1 MKSAESHHTTKPSAH
16 PHGWQQDDSALIP
29 RERSLLI
36 AWWIAIILAVVFI
49 VGATVLK
56 PKPYWEIVQFIGDGL
71 VVTFQI
77 TIVSMTFA
85 LVLGLVA
92 GLGRTATNSFFNILA
107 SLYVEVIRGIPL
119 LAQLFWIYYAMSR
132 YIKLGPQVS
141 AVLGLTICYGA
152 YIGETF
158 RGGIQSIPRGQMEA
172 ARALGLTRAQAMR
185 YVIIPQ
191 AVRVILPPV
200 GNEFIAMLKDSSLV
214 SVLAIS
220 DMLRRGRE
228 YASRTFNYFETY
240 TLVAL
245 VYLLVTLIFSR
256 VVFYIEQG
264 MSRQDKEKPVSLMHR
279 LAGGIV
285 DFVVLDFIGLIV
297 YGLIQAAALVFAIAS
312 PYMPLLIIMLVVI
325 AVYVLF
331 FWTRSGRTPGMMA
344 VGLRLSDEDGAHPTL
359 AQALKRLL
367 FLVLPLPGLSL
378 LWMQWSPTGEALHDR
393 FAGTRVGRD

>member
-1 MKSAESHHTTKPSAH
+1 MKAESRTEPEAH
-16 PHGWQQDDSALIP
+16 PRIWQQDDSAMIP
-29 RERSLLI
+29 RERSLMI
-36 AWWIAIILAVVFI
+36 AWWIAIVAAVVFI
-49 VGATVLK
+49 VGAAVLK
-56 PKPYWEIVQFIGDGL
+56 PEPYWEIVGFIGDGL
-71 VVTFQI
+71 VITFQI

-85 LVLGLVA
+85 LILGLIA

-132 YIKLGPQVS
+132 FIRLGPQVS

-158 RGGIQSIPRGQMEA
+158 RGGIQSIPKGQMEA

-185 YVIIPQ
+185 HVIIPQ

-228 YASRTFNYFETY
+228 YASRTFAYFETY

-256 VVFYIEQG
+256 VVFYIEYG
-264 MSRQDKEKPVSLMHR
+264 MSRQDKDQPVTLMHR
-279 LAGGIV
+279 LAGGVV
-285 DFVVLDFIGLIV
+285 DLVVLDFIGLIV
-297 YGLIQAAALVFAIAS
+297 FGLLQSLALIFTGLPVITV
-312 PYMPLLIIMLVVI
+312 LLVVMLVLSLI
-325 AVYVLF
+325 YILF
-331 FWTRSGRTPGMMA
+331 FWTRAGRTLGMMA
-344 VGLRLSDEDGAHPTL
+344 VGLQLGDAQGAHPSL
-359 AQALKRLL
+359 PQALKRLL
-367 FLVLPLPGLSL
+367 FLILPLPGLSL
-378 LWMQWSPTGEALHDR
+378 LWMLWSPTGEPLNDR
-393 FAGTRVGRD
+393 FARTHVTRD

>member
-1 MKSAESHHTTKPSAH
+1 MKAQSHEKSTVH
-16 PHGWQQDDSALIP
+16 PRGWQQDDSAMIP
-29 RERSLLI
+29 RERSLMI
-36 AWWIAIILAVVFI
+36 AWWIAIVAAVVFI
-49 VGATVLK
+49 VAAAVIK
-56 PKPYWEIVQFIGDGL
+56 PVPYWEIIGFIGDGL

-85 LVLGLVA
+85 LILGLIA

-132 YIKLGPQVS
+132 FIRLGPQVS

-158 RGGIQSIPRGQMEA
+158 RGGIQSIPKGQMEA
-172 ARALGLTRAQAMR
+172 ARALGLTRGQAMR
-185 YVIIPQ
+185 HVIIPQ

-228 YASRTFNYFETY
+228 YASRTFAYFETY

-256 VVFYIEQG
+256 VVFYIEHG
-264 MSRQDKEKPVSLMHR
+264 MSRLDKDKPVTLMHR
-279 LAGGIV
+279 LAGGVV
-285 DFVVLDFIGLIV
+285 DFVVLDFVGLIV
-297 YGLIQAAALVFAIAS
+297 YGLLQPLVMIFADLPVNVI
-312 PYMPLLIIMLVVI
+312 LLAVMLVVSLI
-325 AVYVLF
+325 YILL
-331 FWTRSGRTPGMMA
+331 FWTRAGRTPGMMA
-344 VGLRLSDEDGAHPTL
+344 VGLQLSDVQGEHPSL
-359 AQALKRLL
+359 SQALRRLL
-367 FLVLPLPGLSL
+367 FLILPLPGLSL
-378 LWMQWSPTGEALHDR
+378 LWVLWSPSGEPLHDH
-393 FAGTRVGRD
+393 FARTRVGRD

>member
-1 MKSAESHHTTKPSAH
+1 MKSVESHTVKSAPH
-16 PHGWQQDDSALIP
+16 LHGWQQDDSALIP

-36 AWWIAIILAVVFI
+36 AWWIAIILAMVFI
-49 VGATVLK
+49 IGATVLK
-56 PKPYWEIVQFIGDGL
+56 PDPYWEIVQFIGDGL

-77 TIVSMTFA
+77 TIVSMTLA
-85 LVLGLVA
+85 LILGLIA
-92 GLGRTATNSFFNILA
+92 GLGRTATNPAFNTLA

-132 YIKLGPQVS
+132 FIRLGPEVS

-158 RGGIQSIPRGQMEA
+158 RGGIQSIPKGQMEA
-172 ARALGLTRAQAMR
+172 ARALGLTRGQAMR

-228 YASRTFNYFETY
+228 YASRTFAYFETY

-264 MSRQDKEKPVSLMHR
+264 MSRQNKEQPVTLMHR
-279 LAGGIV
+279 LAGGVV
-285 DFVVLDFIGLIV
+285 DLVVLDFIGLIV
-297 YGLIQAAALVFAIAS
+297 YGLIQAIGAVIPLAS
-312 PYMPLLIIMLVVI
+312 PYLVLLVVMVLLG

-331 FWTRSGRTPGMMA
+331 FWTRAGRTPGMMA
-344 VGLRLSDEDGAHPTL
+344 VGLRLTDGEGAHPTL
-359 AQALKRLL
+359 SQAFRRLL
-367 FLVLPLPGLSL
+367 FLILPLPGLSL
-378 LWMQWSPTGEALHDR
+378 LWMLWSSTGEPLHDR
-393 FAGTRVGRD
+393 FARTHIIRD

>member
-1 MKSAESHHTTKPSAH
+1 MKSESHPHPRPGPH

-29 RERSLLI
+29 RERSLQI
-36 AWWIAIILAVVFI
+36 AWWIAIVAAVVFI
-49 VGATVLK
+49 IGAAIIK
-56 PKPYWEIVQFIGDGL
+56 PVPYREIIGFIGDGL
-71 VVTFQI
+71 VVTFQV

-85 LVLGLVA
+85 LILGLIA

-119 LAQLFWIYYAMSR
+119 LAQLFWIYYAMSK

-158 RGGIQSIPRGQMEA
+158 RGGIQSIPKGQMEA
-172 ARALGLTRAQAMR
+172 ARALGLTRGQAMR

-228 YASRTFNYFETY
+228 YASRTFAYFETY

-256 VVFYIEQG
+256 VVFYIEHG
-264 MSRQDKEKPVSLMHR
+264 MSRQDKDKPVTLMHR
-279 LAGGIV
+279 LAGVVV
-285 DFVVLDFIGLIV
+285 DLVVLDFIGLIV
-297 YGLIQAAALVFAIAS
+297 YALIQSLALVVAELPVYTVLLSAMLVLGLIYL
-312 PYMPLLIIMLVVI
+312 
-325 AVYVLF
+325 LF
-331 FWTRSGRTPGMMA
+331 FWTRMGRTPGMMA
-344 VGLRLSDEDGAHPTL
+344 VGLRLFGERDAHPTL
-359 AQALKRLL
+359 GQALKRLL
-367 FLVLPLPGLSL
+367 FLILPLPGLSL

-393 FAGTRVGRD
+393 FTHTRVGRD

>member
-1 MKSAESHHTTKPSAH
+1 MKSESHPHTRPGPH

-29 RERSLLI
+29 RERSLMI
-36 AWWIAIILAVVFI
+36 AWWIAIVAAVVFI
-49 VGATVLK
+49 IAAAIIK
-56 PKPYWEIVQFIGDGL
+56 PVPYREIIGFIGDGL

-85 LVLGLVA
+85 LILGLIA
-92 GLGRTATNSFFNILA
+92 GLGRTATNSFFNISA

-132 YIKLGPQVS
+132 FIRLGPQVS

-158 RGGIQSIPRGQMEA
+158 RGGIQSIPKGQMEA
-172 ARALGLTRAQAMR
+172 ARALGLTRGQAMR

-228 YASRTFNYFETY
+228 YASRTFAYFETY

-256 VVFYIEQG
+256 VVFFIEHG
-264 MSRQDKEKPVSLMHR
+264 MSRQDKDKPVTLMHR
-279 LAGGIV
+279 LAGV
-285 DFVVLDFIGLIV
+285 VLDLVVLDFIGLIV
-297 YGLIQAAALVFAIAS
+297 YGLLQPLALLFTGFPVNVVLAVV
-312 PYMPLLIIMLVVI
+312 MLVVGLT
-325 AVYVLF
+325 YLLL
-331 FWTRSGRTPGMMA
+331 FWTRAGRTPGMMA
-344 VGLRLSDEDGAHPTL
+344 VGLQLFAEQGEHPSL
-359 AQALKRLL
+359 PQALKRLL
-367 FLVLPLPGLSL
+367 FLILPLPGLSL

-393 FAGTRVGRD
+393 FARTRVGRD

>member
-1 MKSAESHHTTKPSAH
+1 MTLSKESSPTSSIPNI
-16 PHGWQQDDSALIP
+16 QQGDATVVP
-29 RERSLLI
+29 RERNLMI
-36 AWWIAIILAVVFI
+36 AWWIAVVVAVAFILGAVIF
-49 VGATVLK
+49 K
-56 PKPYWEIVQFIGDGL
+56 PDPYWEVTQFIGDGL

-85 LVLGLVA
+85 LLLGLVA
-92 GLGRTATNSFFNILA
+92 GLGRTARTPWVNVAA

-132 YIKLGPQVS
+132 FIRLGPNVS

-158 RGGIQSIPRGQMEA
+158 RAGIQSIPKGQMEA
-172 ARALGLTRAQAMR
+172 ARALGLSRGQAMR

-191 AVRVILPPV
+191 AVRVVLPPV

-228 YASRTFNYFETY
+228 YASRTFAYFETY

-264 MSRQDKEKPVSLMHR
+264 MSRQGKDEPVTVMHR
-279 LAGGIV
+279 LSGVVVDIV
-285 DFVVLDFIGLIV
+285 LLDFIGLLV
-297 YGLIQAAALVFAIAS
+297 YGVLQIPYTYFEFPIVLV
-312 PYMPLLIIMLVVI
+312 LLAIMLPVMI
-325 AVYVLF
+325 AYTLF
-331 FWTRSGRTPGMMA
+331 CWTRFGRTPGMMA
-344 VGLRLSDEDGAHPTL
+344 VGVCLVNEKGNIPNMN
-359 AQALKRLL
+359 QAIRRLL
-367 FLVLPLPGLSL
+367 IALLPLPGLSL
-378 LWMQWSPTGEALHDR
+378 VGMARVLGGCSLHDKV
-393 FAGTRVGRD
+393 AQTDVIRD

>member
-1 MKSAESHHTTKPSAH
+1 
-16 PHGWQQDDSALIP
+16 
-29 RERSLLI
+29 
-36 AWWIAIILAVVFI
+36 
-49 VGATVLK
+49 
-56 PKPYWEIVQFIGDGL
+56 
-71 VVTFQI
+71 
-77 TIVSMTFA
+77 MTFA
-85 LVLGLVA
+85 LILGLIA

-132 YIKLGPQVS
+132 FIRLGPQVS

-158 RGGIQSIPRGQMEA
+158 RGGIQSIPKGQMEA
-172 ARALGLTRAQAMR
+172 ARALGLTRGQAMR

-228 YASRTFNYFETY
+228 YASRTFAYFETY

-256 VVFYIEQG
+256 VVFYIEHG
-264 MSRQDKEKPVSLMHR
+264 MSRQDKDKPVTLMHR
-279 LAGGIV
+279 LAGVVV
-285 DFVVLDFIGLIV
+285 DLVVLDFIGLIV
-297 YGLIQAAALVFAIAS
+297 YALIQSLALVIAEL
-312 PYMPLLIIMLVVI
+312 PVYTVLLIVMLVI
-325 AVYVLF
+325 GLVYLLF
-331 FWTRSGRTPGMMA
+331 FWTRMGRTPGMMA
-344 VGLRLSDEDGAHPTL
+344 VGLQLFVEQGAHPTL

-378 LWMQWSPTGEALHDR
+378 LWMLWSPTGEALHDR
-393 FAGTRVGRD
+393 FARTRVGRD

>member
-1 MKSAESHHTTKPSAH
+1 MKAESHTKHAVH
-16 PHGWQQDDSALIP
+16 HHGWQQDDSALIP
-29 RERSLLI
+29 RERSLMI
-36 AWWIAIILAVVFI
+36 AWWIAIVAAIVFI
-49 VGATVLK
+49 AGVVLFK
-56 PKPYWEIVQFIGDGL
+56 PVPYQEIIGFIGDGL

-85 LVLGLVA
+85 LILGLVA
-92 GLGRTATNSFFNILA
+92 GLGRTATNSFFNILT

-132 YIKLGPQVS
+132 FIRLGPQVS
-141 AVLGLTICYGA
+141 AVLGLSICYGA

-158 RGGIQSIPRGQMEA
+158 RAGIQSIPKGQMEA
-172 ARALGLTRAQAMR
+172 ARALGLTRGQAMR

-228 YASRTFNYFETY
+228 YASRTFAYFETY

-256 VVFYIEQG
+256 VVYYIEHG
-264 MSRQDKEKPVSLMHR
+264 MSRQDKEKPVTLMHR
-279 LAGGIV
+279 LAGVVV
-285 DFVVLDFIGLIV
+285 DLVVLDFIGLIV
-297 YGLIQAAALVFAIAS
+297 YALIQPLVLVVAELQV
-312 PYMPLLIIMLVVI
+312 YTVLLIVMLVVGLI
-325 AVYVLF
+325 YLLF
-331 FWTRSGRTPGMMA
+331 FWTRAGRTPGMMA
-344 VGLRLSDEDGAHPTL
+344 VGLQLFAEQGEHPTL
-359 AQALKRLL
+359 PQALKRLL
-367 FLVLPLPGLSL
+367 FLILPLPGLSL

-393 FAGTRVGRD
+393 FARTRVGRD